1 MRDRSQNEEISLGNE
16 TDVEASVP
24 QSLLI
29 VPIPSE
35 GVPYPVNVFPFAFST
50 AISATSRCRTS
61 DFGHHSGYLPL
72 DEFSMRNTALSL
84 SQVQEIR
91 QLPEEGLVRD
101 SQISRMPDNFR
112 LPFEP
117 DTDTI
122 EQVDLTLVRRET
134 LPADCM
140 ELLRFW
146 IASNSQ
152 PLCQAWVGSDHVSSL
167 PEQL

>member
-1 MRDRSQNEEISLGNE
+1 MRDRSQNEEIFLGNE
-16 TDVEASVP
+16 ADVEASVL

-29 VPIPSE
+29 FPIPSE
-35 GVPYPVNVFPFAFST
+35 GVPYSVNVFPFVFST
-50 AISATSRCRTS
+50 ATSATS
-61 DFGHHSGYLPL
+61 SGYLPL
-72 DEFSMRNTALSL
+72 GEFSMRNTALSL
-84 SQVQEIR
+84 SQVQETR

-117 DTDTI
+117 DTNTI

-146 IASNSQ
+146 IVSHSQ
-152 PLCQAWVGSDHVSSL
+152 PLCRAWVSSNHVSL
-167 PEQL
+167 LQEQL